1 MNFMGILDVVA
12 LNVSSLAVRKSRYF
26 QDDINSVSIADHLEG
41 IKLTIPQ
48 FSGEGLYEC
57 EAETLVG
64 KLEPAFKVAQW
75 KGSEYPTII
84 YHHGASE
91 EPFDFSFNKIFPLKK
106 ISVDANLIAIR
117 APYCKSLKEFLE
129 GVQSLNRYVAMLAVS
144 TKMVEKLINSSQI
157 KTAVVTGISLGGF
170 VTNIHHTFYNTAE
183 YYKPMLAGAEIGEA
197 LLNSTYTKMIA
208 PTAQENSKM
217 IKQILNFSHDFA
229 KTDQSNVY
237 PLLGRYDQVAKLDVQ
252 RKGYSEEQLTIIN
265 KGHLTG
271 STSFKVLRQHILKDV
286 I

>member
-1 MNFMGILDVVA
+1 MNIMGILDVVA
-12 LNVSSLAVRKSRYF
+12 LSVSSLAVRKSRYF
-26 QDDINSVSIADHLEG
+26 QDDINSVSIAEHLQG
-41 IKLTIPQ
+41 IKLSIPQ
-48 FSGEGLYEC
+48 LSGEGFYEC
-57 EAETLVG
+57 KAETLVG
-64 KLEPAFKVAQW
+64 ELEPAFKIAQW
-75 KGSEYPTII
+75 KGNEYPTII

-106 ISVDANLIAIR
+106 IDIDANLIAIR
-117 APYCKSLKEFLE
+117 APFCKTLKEFLG

-144 TKMVEKLINSSQI
+144 TKMVEELIKSSQVKI
-157 KTAVVTGISLGGF
+157 TIVTGVSLGGF

-208 PTAQENSKM
+208 PIAQKNSKM
-217 IKQILNFSHDFA
+217 ISQVLNFSHDFA

-252 RKGYSEEQLTIIN
+252 RKGYSKEQLTIIN

>member
-1 MNFMGILDVVA
+1 MNIMGILDVVA
-12 LNVSSLAVRKSRYF
+12 LSVSSLAVRKSRYF
-26 QDDINSVSIADHLEG
+26 QDDINSVSIEEHLQG
-41 IKLTIPQ
+41 IKLSIPQ
-48 FSGEGLYEC
+48 LSGEGLYEC

-75 KGSEYPTII
+75 KGNEHPTII

-91 EPFDFSFNKIFPLKK
+91 EPFDFSFNKIFPFKK
-106 ISVDANLIAIR
+106 IDIDANLIAIR
-117 APYCKSLKEFLE
+117 APFCKTLKEFLE

-144 TKMVEKLINSSQI
+144 TKMIEELIKSSQI
-157 KTAVVTGISLGGF
+157 KKPVVTGISLGGF

-197 LLNSTYTKMIA
+197 LLNSTYTKMTAPIA
-208 PTAQENSKM
+208 QKNSKM
-217 IKQILNFSHDFA
+217 ISQVLNFSHDFD

-271 STSFKVLRQHILKDV
+271 STSFKVLRQHILKGV